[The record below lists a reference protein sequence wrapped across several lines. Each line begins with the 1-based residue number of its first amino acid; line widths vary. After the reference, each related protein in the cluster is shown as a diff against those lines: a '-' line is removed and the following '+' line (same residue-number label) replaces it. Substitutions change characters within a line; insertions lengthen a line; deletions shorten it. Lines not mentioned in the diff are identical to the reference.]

1 MILVRITLIYTM
13 LSKLPARGEMA
24 ELSES
29 AGENCELQKAT
40 LVLYSLLI
48 KCRGNGSILTRG
60 KAFVIKDL
68 LLLLLTHPF
77 SRSQHF
83 LTCYET

>member
-1 MILVRITLIYTM
+1 MILVRKTPIYTM
-13 LSKLPARGEMA
+13 LSKLPARGEIA
-24 ELSES
+24 ELPEP
-29 AGENCELQKAT
+29 ARENCELQKAT

-48 KCRGNGSILTRG
+48 KCRENGSILTRG

-68 LLLLLTHPF
+68 LLPLLTHPF